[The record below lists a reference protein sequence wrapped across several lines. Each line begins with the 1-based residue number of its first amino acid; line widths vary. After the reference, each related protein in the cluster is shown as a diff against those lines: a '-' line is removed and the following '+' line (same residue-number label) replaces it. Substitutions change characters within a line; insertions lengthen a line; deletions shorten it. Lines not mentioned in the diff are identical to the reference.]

1 MSHPVLS
8 ATTSSKKRV
17 APSTSDLLPMD
28 SQLSSSR
35 VVRQRMCIDAAPTES
50 CPPKPTLPSRGRPK
64 CRLLESTSDF
74 PTDFQFSRT
83 HRVRSQQ
90 LRKPSELSQ
99 PVLPA
104 TTSNKKRVA
113 PNTSDSLPIDSQ
125 PSSSRVVQ
133 QRMSM
138 NAAPTETGQPDPTF
152 PSGGRPKRKLL
163 ESTSDFPTDF
173 QFSCSRRVRSQQ
185 LRKPSDYPWSDTPA
199 AQEGEGHQSYIPT
212 TCGAGSASVSGTHKH
227 KMMMFDAKDMTI
239 IFNTKY
245 MLLIFDEKNILIAFD
260 VKDMLII
267 VDAKDMLKIFVVNEL
282 LKIFD
287 SKEQDINQCP
297 TWVMAQRSP
306 RRVGYLQ
313 LNKLH
318 DDCFNRMSSG
328 VLRTMTCHY

>member
-1 MSHPVLS
+1 MADRRPRRCFAAQLGPRLAARFAPPCRAVAQPCRL
-8 ATTSSKKRV
+8 TTRAAARLGPPTPCFGRHWV
-17 APSTSDLLPMD
+17 APSTSDLLPID
-28 SQLSSSR
+28 SQLSSSH

-125 PSSSRVVQ
+125 PSSSRVVR

-163 ESTSDFPTDF
+163 ESTIAVCVHNNYGSHLTLLL
-173 QFSCSRRVRSQQ
+173 
-185 LRKPSDYPWSDTPA
+185 LRKEKATNHTYRLPVEREVHPRAALINRHQPMPYLGYGTKISKEGWLPA
-199 AQEGEGHQSYIPT
+199 A
-212 TCGAGSASVSGTHKH
+212 K
-227 KMMMFDAKDMTI
+227 
-239 IFNTKY
+239 
-245 MLLIFDEKNILIAFD
+245 
-260 VKDMLII
+260 
-267 VDAKDMLKIFVVNEL
+267 
-282 LKIFD
+282 
-287 SKEQDINQCP
+287 
-297 TWVMAQRSP
+297 
-306 RRVGYLQ
+306 
-313 LNKLH
+313 
-318 DDCFNRMSSG
+318 
-328 VLRTMTCHY
+328 